1 MGAEDTVGA
10 ARKGVHA
17 KMLRGRE
24 GRRKEGGEREAL
36 RSADKER
43 VNVGSGAG
51 SGTLGQEVLAEVRQA
66 EGWGL
71 AETAQAEDTVRRS
84 HTRVM
89 SARKAL

>member
-1 MGAEDTVGA
+1 MGVEDTVGV

-17 KMLRGRE
+17 KMFRGRE
-24 GRRKEGGEREAL
+24 GRRKEGGERVAL

-43 VNVGSGAG
+43 VSVGSGAG
-51 SGTLGQEVLAEVRQA
+51 SGILGQEILAEARQA
-66 EGWGL
+66 RGWGF
-71 AETAQAEDTVRRS
+71 AETALAEDRVRRS